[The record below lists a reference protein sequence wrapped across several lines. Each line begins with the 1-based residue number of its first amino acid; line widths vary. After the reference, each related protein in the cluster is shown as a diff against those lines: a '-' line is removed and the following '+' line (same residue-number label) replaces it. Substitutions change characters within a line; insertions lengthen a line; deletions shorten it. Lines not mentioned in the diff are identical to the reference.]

1 MERKSF
7 FYRLFEDNE
16 AFTILE
22 SILGGSMALFM
33 VVVIFTLLGS
43 YFTLCERAISWVE
56 LTENLI
62 TAEQALFH
70 FSRYSSTAEIL
81 PGGKGV
87 RFHFPQNSIDVYAL
101 EGTLLVKNKGVSN
114 PLAQGC
120 GKEVIFRIENLPDS
134 RAMVLVS
141 IPFFYGKR
149 EEVLNLQVGTG
160 FWEK

>member
-1 MERKSF
+1 MF
-7 FYRLFEDNE
+7 FCRLFEENK

-22 SILGGSMALFM
+22 SILGGSMALFIA
-33 VVVIFTLLGS
+33 VIIFTLLGS
-43 YFTLCERAISWVE
+43 YFTLCERAVSWIE

-70 FSRYSSTAEIL
+70 FSRYSSTVEVL
-81 PGGKGV
+81 PGGRGV
-87 RFHFPQNSIDVYAL
+87 RFRFPQNSIDVYAL
-101 EGTLLVKNKGVSN
+101 EGTLLIQNKGVSN

-120 GKEVIFRIENLPDS
+120 GQEVIFRIEKLPDS

-149 EEVLNLQVGTG
+149 EEVLNLQMGTG
-160 FWEK
+160 FWKK